1 MRLLFDQG
9 TPAPLRAHL
18 QKHEV
23 STVFELGWATLSNGD
38 LLIRAEAA
46 GFEALVTT
54 DQNLK
59 YQQNLPL
66 RRVAIAVLMTTS
78 WPRMERHGHAL
89 VLARTR
95 RRPPAAQNNE

>member
-1 MRLLFDQG
+1 M
-9 TPAPLRAHL
+9 
-18 QKHEV
+18 
-23 STVFELGWATLSNGD
+23 FELGWATLSNGD

-78 WPRMERHGHAL
+78 WPRMERHGASVAAAIDAL
-89 VLARTR
+89 
-95 RRPPAAQNNE
+95 AAGVYVEIAIP